1 MVLWLCQVR
10 AVVSALVLL
19 FLLGLLLVDGGALYH
34 CMPTRVNLLGLMP
47 VSALP
52 LGAPSCLLPTAS
64 SHRCL

>member
-47 VSALP
+47 QST
-52 LGAPSCLLPTAS
+52 LLFKASTAWVLS
-64 SHRCL
+64 RWGCID